1 MKRTA
6 IIIFLACA
14 FSGVTLA
21 QESAR
26 DRLTNQNQKKAAD
39 SSIGLSIRAAQ
50 KNRTQTSNISEAK
63 WLREIYRYLDLEK
76 EQNAPLYYPVVP
88 EQDRMNLFTMIFKL
102 LAENQ
107 IRAYEYL
114 DGREIFTDEY
124 KIDFKE
130 LLDRFGIYYE
140 IQNGKVV
147 INDVD
152 IPSNEVQ
159 GYYLKEAYF
168 FETGTSNYGIETL
181 AICPIIHRQGDYEAG
196 TVRYPLFWI
205 PYEEIRPYTLRMP
218 IMTSSLNNTMTGTI
232 DDFFRKG
239 NYEGEIYKTTNLRNL
254 ALAQQAAT
262 PEELK
267 LKQEKIEKELKEFET
282 NLWRERAAK
291 KEETKATKKED
302 KQEEEVVS
310 DEDNSETTK
319 AKRTTTRKPRAS
331 TKKSK
336 EPKEPKSS
344 TQTTQTTKSTGNSMR
359 NRRY

>member
-1 MKRTA
+1 MKKTA
-6 IIIFLACA
+6 IIIFLACI
-14 FSGVTLA
+14 FSGVALA

-26 DRLTNQNQKKAAD
+26 DRLMGKDEKKAGEG
-39 SSIGLSIRAAQ
+39 SIGLSVRAAQ
-50 KNRTQTSNISEAK
+50 KNRTQTSNVSEAK

-102 LAENQ
+102 LAEDQ
-107 IRAYEYL
+107 ISAYEYL

-130 LLDRFGIYYE
+130 LLDRFSIYYE

-267 LKQEKIEKELKEFET
+267 LQQEKIEKELKEFET
-282 NLWRERAAK
+282 NLWREKVA
-291 KEETKATKKED
+291 EEEQEEGENVESADTKK
-302 KQEEEVVS
+302 K
-310 DEDNSETTK
+310 TTK
-319 AKRTTTRKPRAS
+319 AKRTTRRKPRAS

-336 EPKEPKSS
+336 EPAAPKESEPSTKS
-344 TQTTQTTKSTGNSMR
+344 TKSTGNSMR
-359 NRRY
+359 DRRY

>member
-1 MKRTA
+1 MKKTA
-6 IIIFLACA
+6 IIIFLACT
-14 FSGVTLA
+14 FSGVALA

-26 DRLTNQNQKKAAD
+26 DRLINQNQKKAAD
-39 SSIGLSIRAAQ
+39 SSIGLSVRAAQ
-50 KNRTQTSNISEAK
+50 KNRTQTSNVSEAK
-63 WLREIYRYLDLEK
+63 WLRQIYRYLDLEK

-107 IRAYEYL
+107 ISAYEYL

-181 AICPIIHRQGDYEAG
+181 AICPVIHRQGDYEAG

-267 LKQEKIEKELKEFET
+267 LQQEKIEGELKNFET
-282 NLWRERAAK
+282 NLWREKVAKDEK
-291 KEETKATKKED
+291 KEVEESVDSAETKKE
-302 KQEEEVVS
+302 
-310 DEDNSETTK
+310 TK
-319 AKRTTTRKPRAS
+319 SKRSTTRKARAS

-336 EPKEPKSS
+336 EPVAETNASSSS
-344 TQTTQTTKSTGNSMR
+344 TNTTKSTGNSMR
-359 NRRY
+359 SRRY

>member
-1 MKRTA
+1 MKKTA
-6 IIIFLACA
+6 IIIFLACT
-14 FSGVTLA
+14 FSGIALA

-26 DRLTNQNQKKAAD
+26 DRLMGKDEKKAGE
-39 SSIGLSIRAAQ
+39 SSIGLSVRAAQ
-50 KNRTQTSNISEAK
+50 KNRTQTSNVSEAK

-102 LAENQ
+102 LAEDQ
-107 IRAYEYL
+107 ISAYEYL

-130 LLDRFGIYYE
+130 LLDRFSIYYE

-239 NYEGEIYKTTNLRNL
+239 NYDGEIYKTTNLRNL

-267 LKQEKIEKELKEFET
+267 LQQEKIEKELKEFET
-282 NLWRERAAK
+282 NLWKEKVA
-291 KEETKATKKED
+291 KEEENKDGEEDDSADVKKDTKKS
-302 KQEEEVVS
+302 K
-310 DEDNSETTK
+310 K
-319 AKRTTTRKPRAS
+319 TTRKERAS

-336 EPKEPKSS
+336 EPKAKKSS
-344 TQTTQTTKSTGNSMR
+344 TKTTKSSGNSMR

>member
-1 MKRTA
+1 MKKTA
-6 IIIFLACA
+6 IIIFLACT
-14 FSGVTLA
+14 FSVVALA

-26 DRLTNQNQKKAAD
+26 DRLINQNQKKAAD
-39 SSIGLSIRAAQ
+39 SSIGLSVRAAQ
-50 KNRTQTSNISEAK
+50 KNRTQTSNVSEAK
-63 WLREIYRYLDLEK
+63 WLRQIYRYLDLEK

-107 IRAYEYL
+107 ISAYEYL

-181 AICPIIHRQGDYEAG
+181 AICPVIHRQGDYEAG

-267 LKQEKIEKELKEFET
+267 LQQEKIEGELKNFET
-282 NLWRERAAK
+282 NLWREKVAKDEK
-291 KEETKATKKED
+291 KEVEESVDSAETKKE
-302 KQEEEVVS
+302 
-310 DEDNSETTK
+310 TK
-319 AKRTTTRKPRAS
+319 SKRSTTRKARAS

-336 EPKEPKSS
+336 EPVAETNASSSS
-344 TQTTQTTKSTGNSMR
+344 TNTTKSTGNSMR
-359 NRRY
+359 SRRY